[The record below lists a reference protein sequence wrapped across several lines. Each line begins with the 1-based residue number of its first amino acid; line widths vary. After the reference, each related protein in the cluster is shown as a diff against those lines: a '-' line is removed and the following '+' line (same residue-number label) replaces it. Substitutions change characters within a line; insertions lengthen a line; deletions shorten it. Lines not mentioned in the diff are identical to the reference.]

1 MSTDEDATYKGY
13 NFKKYNQKSMAFLFK
28 KNEFRKV
35 YKVYKKDKI
44 LLHKE
49 NSQNSDENSV
59 DDDENYEFKMEYMK
73 NVDQIYIENKSHNR
87 CANNINIPY
96 NNKLNNQSLSDRSI
110 KKEDKSNNVNC
121 HEKKGWDGMLMDLK
135 ENDEKM
141 LGTEFDISNIINN
154 NDKNSY
160 LFSSVNNS
168 IGNTKENKSKSNL
181 FNSDSQ
187 NYFYN
192 SSLYY

>member
-1 MSTDEDATYKGY
+1 
-13 NFKKYNQKSMAFLFK
+13 MAFLFK